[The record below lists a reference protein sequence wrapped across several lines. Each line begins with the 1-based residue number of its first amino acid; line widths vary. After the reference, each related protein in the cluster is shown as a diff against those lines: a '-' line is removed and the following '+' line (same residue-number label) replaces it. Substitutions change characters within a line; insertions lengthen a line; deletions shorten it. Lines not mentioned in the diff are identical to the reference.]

1 MAVSR
6 LDDASSFLFGVW
18 RSRPRSKKVVSA
30 IAVLMALIGTVMM
43 LYPFITN
50 AYSSAQQARLAEQF
64 GSPQFASQFRAGQVE
79 DGQVLTRILINRI
92 AVDSLVVKGT
102 DAKALRA
109 GAGHYKHSAFPC
121 KSGNVGIAGHRTTYG
136 KPFNRLDE
144 LKVGDEI
151 VLITP
156 SNKCT
161 YKVVD
166 APSGEQKVK
175 GGGAGWI
182 THPNDAAVVGPI
194 KGGEFLTLTTC
205 HPKGSAAKRLILRAQ
220 LVRS

>member
-1 MAVSR
+1 MTLSR

-18 RSRPRSKKVVSA
+18 RSRPRSKRIVSA
-30 IAVLMALIGTVMM
+30 VAVLMAVSGVLLMI
-43 LYPFITN
+43 YPVITN
-50 AYSSAQQARLAEQF
+50 AYSSRQQARLAEQF
-64 GSPQFASQFRAGQVE
+64 GSPQFASQFRAGVVE
-79 DGQVLTRILINRI
+79 DGQVLTRIIINKI
-92 AVDSLVVKGT
+92 EVDSLVVEGT

-121 KSGNVGIAGHRTTYG
+121 KTGNVAIAGHRTTYG
-136 KPFNRLDE
+136 KPFHRLDE
-144 LKVGDEI
+144 LKAGEEI

-156 SNKCT
+156 SDKCT

-166 APSGEQKVK
+166 APSGQQKVR
-175 GGGAGWI
+175 GGAGWI
-182 THPNDAAVVGPI
+182 THPNDGAVVGAM
-194 KGGEFLTLTTC
+194 KGEYLTLTTC